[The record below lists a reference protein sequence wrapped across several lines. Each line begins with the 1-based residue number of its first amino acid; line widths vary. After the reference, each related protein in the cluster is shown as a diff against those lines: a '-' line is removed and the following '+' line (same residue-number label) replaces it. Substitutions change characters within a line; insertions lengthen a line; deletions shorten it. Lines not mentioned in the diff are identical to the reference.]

1 MEDIAWGTDEYLT
14 DYQFYNRS
22 EELEILYNLLNSS
35 QYGSTP
41 SILIMGPRGVG
52 KTALIQKTIEQLKN
66 EFLTVY
72 INFSLNDYQQDVE
85 VTRIGFMK
93 LIYQEIIKSCHE
105 KGLKTIDIK
114 INKMLK
120 THNITIDKILDYKN
134 IPVPMPKLDDNY
146 SKLAEFT
153 MNLPQIIYEEYSD
166 KIKGVL
172 IFFDEFQIVK
182 NIDGDLN
189 NFLWYLRAKIQSQK
203 NVAYTISGSMS
214 VKDKLIEDIAGKNGA
229 FGGRMLTIEVNPFS
243 KETTKNYINER
254 ITDLKFSEDG
264 LNRFYNCTKGVPY
277 YINIFAKLLP
287 RNIELTSQDVVDN
300 FKKALPLLVSN
311 SSNIWYGLTLQEK
324 KIISTLADKPLK
336 RVEIAKKL
344 NVTSGSLSRS
354 LNNLLNKVIIE
365 YSNNKYEI
373 TDSIFK
379 YWVLNEQKKHE
390 FYPFTP
396 I

>member
-1 MEDIAWGTDEYLT
+1 M
-14 DYQFYNRS
+14 N
-22 EELEILYNLLNSS
+22 
-35 QYGSTP
+35 
-41 SILIMGPRGVG
+41 
-52 KTALIQKTIEQLKN
+52 
-66 EFLTVY
+66 
-72 INFSLNDYQQDVE
+72 
-85 VTRIGFMK
+85 
-93 LIYQEIIKSCHE
+93 
-105 KGLKTIDIK
+105 
-114 INKMLK
+114 
-120 THNITIDKILDYKN
+120 
-134 IPVPMPKLDDNY
+134 
-146 SKLAEFT
+146 SKLW
-153 MNLPQIIYEEYSD
+153 
-166 KIKGVL
+166 
-172 IFFDEFQIVK
+172 K

-264 LNRFYNCTKGVPY
+264 LNRFYNSTKGIPY

-300 FKKALPLLVSN
+300 FKKALPLLVSH

-324 KIISTLADKPLK
+324 KIIGTLADKPLK

-373 TDSIFK
+373 TDPIFK